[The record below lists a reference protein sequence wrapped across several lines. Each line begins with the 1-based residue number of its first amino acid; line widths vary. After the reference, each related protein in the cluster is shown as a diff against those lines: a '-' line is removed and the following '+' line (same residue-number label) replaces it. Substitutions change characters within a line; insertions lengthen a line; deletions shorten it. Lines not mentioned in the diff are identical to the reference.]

1 MRIETYTPR
10 YREPVVLD
18 VPEDATEAAA
28 PVACPVF
35 RCTLAGRGCAARHLS
50 GVAGHPSHGACAACP
65 GGQARAALLDVRA
78 PTPAE
83 VLRQMTHPGPA
94 PVFEERYMSDATDKI
109 LAHLGHGPASA
120 GDIRRATGLGDS
132 VVKAA
137 VQTLK
142 GRGRVVLEGHGKAAR
157 WSLAPA
163 PVASTPPAV
172 DLPPAV
178 DVVPVVEEQ
187 VPGGVEVDVLVTRR
201 APAVPQ
207 AVVDAAFHPTGRCV
221 CAGEG
226 ACEWCQGVEQCTV
239 ARARTVAPG
248 VVNLDVRRVPVR
260 RCVVGAVDEA
270 LAAVRRE
277 AEEVRTQRDEARAH
291 AEDFL
296 AQAEQA
302 RREAESAKGLQAE
315 AEREAAEW
323 RKKAEAAQAGTE
335 QAKRIAHGAAVAV
348 GTIVEALQAVG
359 VDPYNADEQAGDHRM
374 VDPEDLAAHIK
385 AEVARLV
392 LQGRNETHDYIS
404 KAFRDALRLPESTP
418 LTKVLDAARVVA
430 SLARGETWPAAA
442 AVACGVDIGIAADD
456 FGQHP
461 LQAARERLAVV
472 EAELAQAKRELA
484 AAHAAGER
492 TSEAL
497 WDLKRKLQARADAAR
512 LAADAADEALNDV
525 LAIPDPDTQVPF

>member
-1 MRIETYTPR
+1 MTPTTYTPR
-10 YREPVVLD
+10 YREPVVID
-18 VPEDATEAAA
+18 VPEDAAEAAA

-65 GGQARAALLDVRA
+65 GGRARAALLDVRA

-83 VLRQMTHPGPA
+83 VLRQMTHPGGV

-109 LAHLGHGPASA
+109 LAHLGNGPASA

-142 GRGRVVLEGHGKAAR
+142 GQGRVSLEGHGKAAR

-163 PVASTPPAV
+163 AAAVAAPTPPAV

-178 DVVPVVEEQ
+178 DVVPVVEERA
-187 VPGGVEVDVLVTRR
+187 PGGVEIDVPVTRR
-201 APAVPQ
+201 APVVPQ

-226 ACEWCQGVEQCTV
+226 TCEWCHGVEQRTV

-260 RCVVGAVDEA
+260 RGVVGAVDEA

-323 RKKAEAAQAGTE
+323 RKKAEAAAAGTE
-335 QAKRIAHGAAVAV
+335 QALRMVDAAAGVV

-359 VDPYNADEQAGDHRM
+359 VDPYNADEGEDDEQAGDFQM
-374 VDPEDLAAHIK
+374 VDPEDLAEHIK
-385 AEVARLV
+385 AEVERLK
-392 LQGRNETHDYIS
+392 NE
-404 KAFRDALRLPESTP
+404 AFRDGGEFAKSDI
-418 LTKVLDAARVVA
+418 VAAMGA
-430 SLARGETWPAAA
+430 KEGAAA
-442 AVACGVDIGIAADD
+442 MSYGLDLDGPGVGR
-456 FGQHP
+456 HP

-472 EAELAQAKRELA
+472 EAELATVKRDLA
-484 AAHAAGER
+484 RAIAASER
-492 TSEAL
+492 TSNAL
-497 WDLKRKLQARADAAR
+497 WALKHKLQDRADTAR
-512 LAADAADEALNDV
+512 READAADEALNDV
-525 LAIPDPDTQVPF
+525 LTIPDPDMRVPF

>member
-18 VPEDATEAAA
+18 VPEDAAEAAA

-35 RCTLAGRGCAARHLS
+35 RCTLPGRACAARHLS
-50 GVAGHPSHGACAACP
+50 GVAGHPSHAACAACP
-65 GGQARAALLDVRA
+65 GGRARAALLDVRA

-94 PVFEERYMSDATDKI
+94 PVFQESYMSDATNKI
-109 LAHLGHGPASA
+109 LAHLGNGPASA

-142 GRGRVVLEGHGKAAR
+142 GLGQVTLEGHGKAAC
-157 WSLAPA
+157 WSLAPVAVAA
-163 PVASTPPAV
+163 PT
-172 DLPPAV
+172 PPAV
-178 DVVPVVEEQ
+178 DVVPVVEER
-187 VPGGVEVDVLVTRR
+187 VPGGVEIDVPVTRR

-226 ACEWCQGVEQCTV
+226 TCEWCQGIEQRTV

-248 VVNLDVRRVPVR
+248 VVNLDVRRAPVR
-260 RCVVGAVDEA
+260 QADVRA
-270 LAAVRRE
+270 AAVRRE
-277 AEEVRTQRDEARAH
+277 AEEARAQRDEAVAH

-296 AQAEQA
+296 AQTEQA

-323 RKKAEAAQAGTE
+323 RKRAEAATADAE

-359 VDPYNADEQAGDHRM
+359 IDPYNADEGDEQAGDHRM

-385 AEVARLV
+385 AEVARLEIAA
-392 LQGRNETHDYIS
+392 RSDTHDYIC

-418 LTKVLDAARVVA
+418 LTKVLPCARVVA
-430 SLARGETWPAAA
+430 SLARGETWPGAA
-442 AVACGVDIGIAADD
+442 AVACGVDLGIAADD

-461 LQAARERLAVV
+461 IQAARERLAVV
-472 EAELAQAKRELA
+472 EAELAQVKRELGI
-484 AAHAAGER
+484 AHAAADR
-492 TSEAL
+492 TSSAMWEI
-497 WDLKRKLQARADAAR
+497 KRKLRSRAEAAR

-525 LAIPDPDTQVPF
+525 LAIPLAYQVPL